1 MFIACLVCF
10 KKKKGMSVLRRF
22 CLFKI
27 IFIFIPLKKSF
38 HKKRVQIGR
47 IPELMLSYPI
57 NNFVILKIIFYNFVI
72 TLNQFIILFH
82 RYSKYNNFITYIC
95 YKMFY
100 YFILYILKIKM
111 NCNYFG
117 ISVSRL
123 CVCSQQSSI

>member
-1 MFIACLVCF
+1 
-10 KKKKGMSVLRRF
+10 MSVLRRF

-38 HKKRVQIGR
+38 HKKRVQIGQ

-72 TLNQFIILFH
+72 TLNQIIILFH

-117 ISVSRL
+117 I
-123 CVCSQQSSI
+123 